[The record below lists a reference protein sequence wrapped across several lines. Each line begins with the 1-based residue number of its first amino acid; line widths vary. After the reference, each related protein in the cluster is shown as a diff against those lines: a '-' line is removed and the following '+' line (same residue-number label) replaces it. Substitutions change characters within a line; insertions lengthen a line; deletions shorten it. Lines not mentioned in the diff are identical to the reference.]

1 MSEYRDS
8 SSNNLLSLISGAFIG
23 AAGLAWWLI
32 SEADK
37 RKEEKKQ
44 KAMMYSSRIQDG
56 SEAID
61 SNRILLITAVCSN
74 KGLNE
79 IAKLFPNQ
87 VIYTSCIDEEDEK
100 TQLLVPGIG
109 NPQWRLSTIFQ
120 DKN

>member
-61 SNRILLITAVCSN
+61 SNNI
-74 KGLNE
+74 
-79 IAKLFPNQ
+79 NQ
-87 VIYTSCIDEEDEK
+87 VEGENLEKKVEQLNSAIADVRKQLEELG
-100 TQLLVPGIG
+100 Q
-109 NPQWRLSTIFQ
+109 
-120 DKN
+120 

>member
-1 MSEYRDS
+1 MTEYRDS

-37 RKEEKKQ
+37 RKETKKQ

-61 SNRILLITAVCSN
+61 ELENLNDV
-74 KGLNE
+74 KGEKLEQKVEQLNSA
-79 IAKLFPNQ
+79 IADVRRQL
-87 VIYTSCIDEEDEK
+87 EELG
-100 TQLLVPGIG
+100 Q
-109 NPQWRLSTIFQ
+109 
-120 DKN
+120 

>member
-1 MSEYRDS
+1 MTEYRDS

-37 RKEEKKQ
+37 RKEAKKQ

-61 SNRILLITAVCSN
+61 
-74 KGLNE
+74 LNE
-79 IAKLFPNQ
+79 KVNTVQGEKLEEKVEQLNSAIADVRRQL
-87 VIYTSCIDEEDEK
+87 EELG
-100 TQLLVPGIG
+100 Q
-109 NPQWRLSTIFQ
+109 
-120 DKN
+120 

>member
-8 SSNNLLSLISGAFIG
+8 SSNNFLSLISGAFIG

-44 KAMMYSSRIQDG
+44 KAMMYASRIQDG

-61 SNRILLITAVCSN
+61 TNQNIKDNEGDKLEQKVEE
-74 KGLNE
+74 LNSA
-79 IAKLFPNQ
+79 IADVRRQL
-87 VIYTSCIDEEDEK
+87 EELG
-100 TQLLVPGIG
+100 Q
-109 NPQWRLSTIFQ
+109 
-120 DKN
+120 

>member
-8 SSNNLLSLISGAFIG
+8 SSNNFLSLVSGAFIG

-61 SNRILLITAVCSN
+61 TNENIKDIEGDKLEQKVEE
-74 KGLNE
+74 LNSA
-79 IAKLFPNQ
+79 IADVRKQL
-87 VIYTSCIDEEDEK
+87 EELG
-100 TQLLVPGIG
+100 Q
-109 NPQWRLSTIFQ
+109 
-120 DKN
+120 

>member
-44 KAMMYSSRIQDG
+44 KAMMLS
-56 SEAID
+56 
-61 SNRILLITAVCSN
+61 LIH
-74 KGLNE
+74 
-79 IAKLFPNQ
+79 I
-87 VIYTSCIDEEDEK
+87 
-100 TQLLVPGIG
+100 
-109 NPQWRLSTIFQ
+109 
-120 DKN
+120 

>member
-44 KAMMYSSRIQDG
+44 KAMMYSSRFKTAQKRLIQMK
-56 SEAID
+56 I
-61 SNRILLITAVCSN
+61 
-74 KGLNE
+74 
-79 IAKLFPNQ
+79 
-87 VIYTSCIDEEDEK
+87 
-100 TQLLVPGIG
+100 
-109 NPQWRLSTIFQ
+109 
-120 DKN
+120 

>member
-61 SNRILLITAVCSN
+61 SNENTNEGENLEKKVEQ
-74 KGLNE
+74 LNSA
-79 IAKLFPNQ
+79 IADVRKQL
-87 VIYTSCIDEEDEK
+87 EELG
-100 TQLLVPGIG
+100 Q
-109 NPQWRLSTIFQ
+109 
-120 DKN
+120 